1 MTPGQRSK
9 PGRSYQGREP
19 MRLILLLAVVLSSGC
34 KSAEIALDHQIS
46 GLHVAAKFEAKD
58 HGNDWN
64 GGDQLGMLRR

>member
-1 MTPGQRSK
+1 
-9 PGRSYQGREP
+9 

-58 HGNDWN
+58 HGANWN
-64 GGDQLGMLRR
+64 GGDQSALLRR